1 MRTFSKLALFG
12 LAAAGLAW
20 WLDARSKRKTASLD
34 LRTTGR
40 FRTPSVGA
48 TGGFAEDAY
57 DALADAV
64 ATDDLDMAGDL
75 EALGL
80 DVDAAAQDD
89 LRTLM
94 DEDVG
99 ITSRAYVDIDRIYA
113 SENERGASLEEGNL
127 YGIHTSVASDTDLSA
142 GEDEDGYRGAMDGES
157 WLEALEVASA
167 EGGPLPE
174 AEIEIEITDDGDH
187 SVRARTDR
195 RDTPIA
201 DKGAA
206 GPAGL

>member
-20 WLDARSKRKTASLD
+20 WLDARSKRRTASLD
-34 LRTTGR
+34 NRTTGQ
-40 FRTPSVGA
+40 FRTAGVSA
-48 TGGFAEDAY
+48 TSGMTTDAY
-57 DALADAV
+57 DAIADAV
-64 ATDDLDMAGDL
+64 EVDDLDMAGDL
-75 EALGL
+75 EAL
-80 DVDAAAQDD
+80 DVEVDAAAQDD
-89 LRTLM
+89 LRSLM

-99 ITSRAYVDIDRIYA
+99 TTSRAYVDVDRIYA
-113 SENERGASLEEGNL
+113 SENVRGGTLEDGNL
-127 YGIHTSVASDTDLSA
+127 YGIHTSVASDTDLTA
-142 GEDEDGYRGAMDGES
+142 GEAEDGFRGAMDGEN
-157 WLEALEVASA
+157 WIEALEVASA

-174 AEIEIEITDDGDH
+174 AEIDITDDGDRDVH
-187 SVRARTDR
+187 ARTDR